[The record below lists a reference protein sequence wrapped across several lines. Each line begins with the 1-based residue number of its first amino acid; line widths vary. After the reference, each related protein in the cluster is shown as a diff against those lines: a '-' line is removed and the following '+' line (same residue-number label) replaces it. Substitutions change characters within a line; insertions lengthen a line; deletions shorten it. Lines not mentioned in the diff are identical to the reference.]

1 MTEQPTLASPRLVLR
16 PFGPGDAA
24 EVRRLAGDRAVAATT
39 LHVPHPYEPGMA
51 EEWIG
56 RHQPGFAR
64 GDIAIFAIT
73 DRDTGA
79 LMGSIGLTIHAQ
91 QQRAELG
98 YWIGTEFWGRGYCTE
113 AARAVLAYAFGPLG
127 LRRVHACHMGSNPA
141 SGRVMEKL
149 GMTREGR
156 RRAHI
161 RKWDR
166 VEDAVDYGIL
176 REEFDPVPGP

>member
-1 MTEQPTLASPRLVLR
+1 MTEQPTLASPRLLLR
-16 PFGPGDAA
+16 PFVPGDAA
-24 EVRRLAGDRAVAATT
+24 DVRRLAGDRAVAATT

-51 EEWIG
+51 EAWIAT
-56 RHQPGFAR
+56 HQPGFAR
-64 GDIAIFAIT
+64 GEIAIFAIT
-73 DRDTGA
+73 DRASGV
-79 LMGSIGLTIHAQ
+79 LIGSIGLTIDGT

-98 YWIGTEFWGRGYCTE
+98 YWIGTPFWGRGYCTE

-127 LRRVHACHMGSNPA
+127 LGRVHACHMGSNPA

-156 RRAHI
+156 RREHI

-166 VEDAVDYGIL
+166 IEDAVDYGIL
-176 REEFDPVPGP
+176 RDEFDPGGSP